1 MAHQKVR
8 KETAKLVRAGRYWI
22 GDDFTANAGPRH
34 LVTLCDPVWI
44 DIHPV
49 TIGEVQ
55 RCILD
60 GGLSPKLRSFEVSGS
75 QNHDHLT
82 VDAFFKLVLQTTERL
97 FNTKRTSRLLSTY
110 PACGLLLD
118 EAQQICRFFGARL
131 PNEIEWEVALSWTQ
145 DANKRESQSTGQDAP
160 PFVSR
165 LGCECYAG
173 IVQEWTISE
182 WTSRYWIES
191 NEVLPKVVT
200 ENSPVSVRG
209 CLPTAK
215 LASQYAR
222 IAANAADDSVPRVFR
237 RVWDARSSVEKP

>member
-1 MAHQKVR
+1 MAHPKVR
-8 KETAKLVRAGRYWI
+8 KETVKLVPARRYWI
-22 GDDFTANAGPRH
+22 GDDFTPNAGPRH
-34 LVTLCDPVWI
+34 LVTLRDPVWI
-44 DIHPV
+44 DIRPV

-60 GGLSPKLRSFEVSGS
+60 GGLSPKSRSFAVSGS

-97 FNTKRTSRLLSTY
+97 FNTRQTSRLLSTF

-145 DANKRESQSTGQDAP
+145 DASKRESQSQGQDT
-160 PFVSR
+160 PFVSK

-173 IVQEWTISE
+173 IVQEWTISA
-182 WTSRYWIES
+182 WTSRYWMES
-191 NEVLPKVVT
+191 NEVTSKMVP

-215 LASQYAR
+215 IASQYAR
-222 IAANAADDSVPRVFR
+222 IAANAWDDSVPRVFR
-237 RVWDARSSVEKP
+237 KVWDARSSVEKP